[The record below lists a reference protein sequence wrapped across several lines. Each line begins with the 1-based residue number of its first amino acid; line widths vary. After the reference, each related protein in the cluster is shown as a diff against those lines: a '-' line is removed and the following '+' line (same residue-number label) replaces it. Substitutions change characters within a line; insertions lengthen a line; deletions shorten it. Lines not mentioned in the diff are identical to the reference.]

1 MHSPLSIERSV
12 LAILARF
19 GNQTAAM
26 DYCFNTAA
34 SYPALRRE
42 YELYGYTILEMK
54 GSRI

>member
-34 SYPALRRE
+34 SYPALRYIGIIVR
-42 YELYGYTILEMK
+42 MK
-54 GSRI
+54 IINGGIK